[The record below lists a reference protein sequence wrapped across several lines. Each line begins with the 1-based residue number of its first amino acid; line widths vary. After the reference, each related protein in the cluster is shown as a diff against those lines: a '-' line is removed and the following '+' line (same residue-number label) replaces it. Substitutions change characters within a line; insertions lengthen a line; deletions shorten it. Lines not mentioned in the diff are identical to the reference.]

1 MAVDYLKT
9 YLGIDPNDYSS
20 MESRIRG
27 EEPQARTP
35 VMMRQ
40 PMMMPQQRSLG
51 DIEAMQMMPRQ
62 QPAPQP
68 APQVDDRYQGL
79 MDQIAALRSQI
90 EGMQAPT
97 EQAPV
102 GAEAPVMADTPTEV
116 NMDDAREMFYQSP
129 EFKEYQRQTE
139 GMAHDMAYRPQNYT
153 DPTTGNTV
161 SFQDRS
167 GLFQDWY
174 KNTYGRDLAVED
186 NSFRGSLGSGLGGIL
201 DESNSIQAPVGT
213 EQPPLGSNNSFDYR
227 QEMETTPPERPN
239 YNSFRADPDTGF
251 LQISNPDA
259 EGILKYGNDPR
270 RLEFLKPQ
278 YDEYLNLF
286 DSLQARDRY
295 RHRLTPEGME
305 KRRQEEARFKELYNM
320 FGVIGTGGAYTP
332 MQLERDGSV
341 LRSPENIQ
349 QLMANDV
356 YSKYVIDQPERTPPT
371 QTEMPTTYQA
381 FNPITGKMETLPIPA
396 NMQMPGMPLPGISG
410 IPNPMTG
417 ETSEGMPYQPEPSP
431 TPGYDTLSPNQP
443 TQGLQA
449 PPEIENRAVGEPEPM
464 PQAPAEDI
472 QASIDYLAKLPKMNI
487 PQIPDIEEIKRKMAE
502 ANMNFPEPVSYQ
514 DQLQAIRDLPPMNQ
528 MPTREEIQMAMQ
540 NMPTPTAPVSSMPK
554 FNLPQMQSFGL
565 PQQIAG
571 GRTLMSDFSPRNV
584 MRMASGGGIDKAIYD
599 LKFKLNGS

>member
-20 MESRIRG
+20 MEARIRG

-51 DIEAMQMMPRQ
+51 DIEAMQLIPRQ

-90 EGMQAPT
+90 EGMQAP
-97 EQAPV
+97 V
-102 GAEAPVMADTPTEV
+102 GAEAPVMAEQAPVMADTPTEV

-186 NSFRGSLGSGLGGIL
+186 NSFRGSLGSGLGGVL
-201 DESNSIQAPVGT
+201 DESKAIQAPVG
-213 EQPPLGSNNSFDYR
+213 
-227 QEMETTPPERPN
+227 
-239 YNSFRADPDTGF
+239 
-251 LQISNPDA
+251 
-259 EGILKYGNDPR
+259 
-270 RLEFLKPQ
+270 
-278 YDEYLNLF
+278 
-286 DSLQARDRY
+286 
-295 RHRLTPEGME
+295 
-305 KRRQEEARFKELYNM
+305 
-320 FGVIGTGGAYTP
+320 
-332 MQLERDGSV
+332 
-341 LRSPENIQ
+341 
-349 QLMANDV
+349 
-356 YSKYVIDQPERTPPT
+356 
-371 QTEMPTTYQA
+371 
-381 FNPITGKMETLPIPA
+381 
-396 NMQMPGMPLPGISG
+396 
-410 IPNPMTG
+410 
-417 ETSEGMPYQPEPSP
+417 
-431 TPGYDTLSPNQP
+431 
-443 TQGLQA
+443 
-449 PPEIENRAVGEPEPM
+449 IENRAVGEPQPM
-464 PQAPAEDI
+464 PYIDPYKQGDNYVTDDAIYNPTGGRNVFEEAKAPAEDI

>member
-20 MESRIRG
+20 MEARIRG

-51 DIEAMQMMPRQ
+51 DIEAMQLIPRQ

-186 NSFRGSLGSGLGGIL
+186 NSLSGSLGDLNDRL
-201 DESNSIQAPVGT
+201 RGT
-213 EQPPLGSNNSFDYR
+213 
-227 QEMETTPPERPN
+227 
-239 YNSFRADPDTGF
+239 
-251 LQISNPDA
+251 I
-259 EGILKYGNDPR
+259 
-270 RLEFLKPQ
+270 
-278 YDEYLNLF
+278 
-286 DSLQARDRY
+286 
-295 RHRLTPEGME
+295 
-305 KRRQEEARFKELYNM
+305 
-320 FGVIGTGGAYTP
+320 
-332 MQLERDGSV
+332 
-341 LRSPENIQ
+341 EN
-349 QLMANDV
+349 
-356 YSKYVIDQPERTPPT
+356 K
-371 QTEMPTTYQA
+371 TE
-381 FNPITGKMETLPIPA
+381 
-396 NMQMPGMPLPGISG
+396 
-410 IPNPMTG
+410 
-417 ETSEGMPYQPEPSP
+417 PY
-431 TPGYDTLSPNQP
+431 
-443 TQGLQA
+443 QA
-449 PPEIENRAVGEPEPM
+449 PPEIENRAVGEPEPI

-472 QASIDYLAKLPKMNI
+472 QASINYLAGLPKMNI

-502 ANMNFPEPVSYQ
+502 ANMNFPEPVSYP

-528 MPTREEIQMAMQ
+528 MPTREEIQAAMQ
-540 NMPTPTAPVSSMPK
+540 NMPTPIGANITQNPFQKINDILPQSTIDQFQSFAIKRNPFVPQA
-554 FNLPQMQSFGL
+554 PQMQSVGRPSMPISRGFR
-565 PQQIAG
+565 PEMRAG
-571 GRTLMSDFSPRNV
+571 
-584 MRMASGGGIDKAIYD
+584 GGGIDKAIYD

>member
-20 MESRIRG
+20 MEARIRG

-51 DIEAMQMMPRQ
+51 DIEAMQLIPRQ

-90 EGMQAPT
+90 EGMQAP
-97 EQAPV
+97 V
-102 GAEAPVMADTPTEV
+102 GAEAPVMAEQAPVMADTPTEV

-186 NSFRGSLGSGLGGIL
+186 NSLSGSLGDLNDRLRGTI
-201 DESNSIQAPVGT
+201 ENKTEPYQAPVG
-213 EQPPLGSNNSFDYR
+213 
-227 QEMETTPPERPN
+227 
-239 YNSFRADPDTGF
+239 
-251 LQISNPDA
+251 
-259 EGILKYGNDPR
+259 
-270 RLEFLKPQ
+270 
-278 YDEYLNLF
+278 
-286 DSLQARDRY
+286 
-295 RHRLTPEGME
+295 
-305 KRRQEEARFKELYNM
+305 
-320 FGVIGTGGAYTP
+320 
-332 MQLERDGSV
+332 
-341 LRSPENIQ
+341 
-349 QLMANDV
+349 
-356 YSKYVIDQPERTPPT
+356 
-371 QTEMPTTYQA
+371 
-381 FNPITGKMETLPIPA
+381 
-396 NMQMPGMPLPGISG
+396 
-410 IPNPMTG
+410 
-417 ETSEGMPYQPEPSP
+417 
-431 TPGYDTLSPNQP
+431 
-443 TQGLQA
+443 
-449 PPEIENRAVGEPEPM
+449 IENRAVGEPEPI

-472 QASIDYLAKLPKMNI
+472 QASINYLAGLPKMNI

-502 ANMNFPEPVSYQ
+502 ANMNFPEPVSYP
-514 DQLQAIRDLPPMNQ
+514 DQLQAIRDLPPMTQ
-528 MPTREEIQMAMQ
+528 MPTREEIQAAMQ
-540 NMPTPTAPVSSMPK
+540 NMPTPIGANITQNPFQKINDILPQSTIDQFQSFASKPNPFVPQA
-554 FNLPQMQSFGL
+554 PQMQSVGRPSMPISRGFR
-565 PQQIAG
+565 PEMRAG
-571 GRTLMSDFSPRNV
+571 
-584 MRMASGGGIDKAIYD
+584 GGGIDKAIYD

>member
-20 MESRIRG
+20 MEARIRG

-40 PMMMPQQRSLG
+40 PMMMPQQKSLG

-102 GAEAPVMADTPTEV
+102 GAEAPVMADEPSM
-116 NMDDAREMFYQSP
+116 MDEQDVFSSWRNSP
-129 EFKEYQRQTE
+129 EKAAYDAKGMMQT
-139 GMAHDMAYRPQNYT
+139 ADYRPQNYT
-153 DPTTGNTV
+153 DPVTGQV
-161 SFQDRS
+161 FKLDDRS
-167 GLFQDWY
+167 GTFADYY
-174 KNTYGRDLAVED
+174 KKTYGRDLTVED
-186 NSFRGSLGSGLGGIL
+186 DRLGGSLGSGLGGIL
-201 DESNSIQAPVGT
+201 DESNSIQAP
-213 EQPPLGSNNSFDYR
+213 
-227 QEMETTPPERPN
+227 
-239 YNSFRADPDTGF
+239 
-251 LQISNPDA
+251 
-259 EGILKYGNDPR
+259 
-270 RLEFLKPQ
+270 
-278 YDEYLNLF
+278 
-286 DSLQARDRY
+286 
-295 RHRLTPEGME
+295 
-305 KRRQEEARFKELYNM
+305 
-320 FGVIGTGGAYTP
+320 
-332 MQLERDGSV
+332 
-341 LRSPENIQ
+341 
-349 QLMANDV
+349 
-356 YSKYVIDQPERTPPT
+356 
-371 QTEMPTTYQA
+371 
-381 FNPITGKMETLPIPA
+381 
-396 NMQMPGMPLPGISG
+396 
-410 IPNPMTG
+410 
-417 ETSEGMPYQPEPSP
+417 
-431 TPGYDTLSPNQP
+431 
-443 TQGLQA
+443 
-449 PPEIENRAVGEPEPM
+449 PEIENRAVGEPEPM
-464 PQAPAEDI
+464 PYIDPYKQGDNYVTDDAIYNPTGGRNVFEEAKAPAEDI

-502 ANMNFPEPVSYQ
+502 ANMNFPEPVSYP

-584 MRMASGGGIDKAIYD
+584 MRMASGGGIDQAIYD
-599 LKFKLNGS
+599 LKFKLNG